1 MDKTANFEPE
11 GQAAIAQELPST
23 ARRRLLLGGSAA
35 SLTGL
40 APVAGLL
47 CASTAARAASPEGW
61 NFLEYSAA
69 LKVAR
74 QQGKPVFVYYGFDK
88 CPYCVYVNKHTFSS
102 EELRRT
108 YSSRYVLAYFDI
120 RGNRDDQ
127 IELADGTRM
136 PRGDAIKHLKAS
148 PVPAWAFLD
157 SKGREVLARRGS
169 RTKVNAFRQFDA
181 YLSSGDYKHASFEAF
196 LAKRDWVEE
205 KVE

>member
-1 MDKTANFEPE
+1 MDQTANLEPE
-11 GQAAIAQELPST
+11 GQAAFAQELPSS

-35 SLTGL
+35 SLTSL
-40 APVAGLL
+40 ALAAGLL
-47 CASTAARAASPEGW
+47 CAATAARAASPEGW

-88 CPYCVYVNKHTFSS
+88 CPYCIYVNKHTFSS

-127 IELADGTRM
+127 IELANGTRM
-136 PRGDAIKHLKAS
+136 PRGDAIKHLKGS

-157 SKGREVLARRGS
+157 PQGREVLARRGS
-169 RTKVNAFRQFDA
+169 RTKVDAFRQFDA
-181 YLSSGDYKHASFEAF
+181 YMSSGDYKTASFEAF
-196 LAKRDWVEE
+196 MAKRGWVEE

>member
-1 MDKTANFEPE
+1 MDRTTNLEPK
-11 GQAAIAQELPST
+11 GQVAVAQEPPST
-23 ARRRLLLGGSAA
+23 ARRRLLLGSSAA
-35 SLTGL
+35 GLSGL

-47 CASTAARAASPEGW
+47 GAPAVARAAPPEGW
-61 NFLEYSAA
+61 HFLEYSAA
-69 LKVAR
+69 LKAAR

-88 CPYCVYVNKHTFSS
+88 CPYCIYVNKHTFSS
-102 EELRRT
+102 DELRRT
-108 YSSRYVLAYFDI
+108 YSGRYVLAYFDI

-157 SKGREVLARRGS
+157 PQGREVLARRGS
-169 RTKVNAFRQFDA
+169 RTKVDAFRQFDA
-181 YLSSGDYKHASFEAF
+181 YMSSGDYKTASFEAF
-196 LAKRDWVEE
+196 MAKRGWVEE

>member
-1 MDKTANFEPE
+1 MGQATNLEPE
-11 GQAAIAQELPST
+11 GQAAIAQALPST
-23 ARRRLLLGGSAA
+23 VRRRLLLSGSAA
-35 SLTGL
+35 SLGGL

-47 CASTAARAASPEGW
+47 GAPAVAYAASPEGW

-69 LKVAR
+69 LKAAR

-88 CPYCVYVNKHTFSS
+88 CPYCTYVNKHTFSS
-102 EELRRT
+102 DELRRT

-120 RGNRDDQ
+120 RGNREDQ
-127 IELADGTRM
+127 IALADGTRM

-157 SKGREVLARRGS
+157 PQGREVLARRGS
-169 RTKVNAFRQFDA
+169 RTKVDAFKQFDA
-181 YLSSGDYKHASFEAF
+181 YMSSGDYKTASFESF
-196 LAKRDWVEE
+196 MAKRGWVEE

>member
-1 MDKTANFEPE
+1 MDQTASFEPE
-11 GQAAIAQELPST
+11 GRVAIAQELPSS

-40 APVAGLL
+40 APAAGLL
-47 CASTAARAASPEGW
+47 CAASAARAATPEGW

-88 CPYCVYVNKHTFSS
+88 CPYCIYVNKHTFSS
-102 EELRRT
+102 DQLRRT

-157 SKGREVLARRGS
+157 PQGREVLARRGS
-169 RTKVNAFRQFDA
+169 RTKVDAFRQFDA
-181 YLSSGDYKHASFEAF
+181 YVSSGDYKTASFEAF
-196 LAKRDWVEE
+196 LVTRGWVEE

>member
-1 MDKTANFEPE
+1 MDQTASFEPE
-11 GQAAIAQELPST
+11 GRVAIAQELPSS

-40 APVAGLL
+40 APAAGLL
-47 CASTAARAASPEGW
+47 CAASAARAATPEGW

-88 CPYCVYVNKHTFSS
+88 CPYCIYVNKHTFSS
-102 EELRRT
+102 DQLRRT

-136 PRGDAIKHLKAS
+136 SRGDAIKHLKAS

-157 SKGREVLARRGS
+157 PQGREVLARRGS
-169 RTKVNAFRQFDA
+169 RTKVDAFRQFDA
-181 YLSSGDYKHASFEAF
+181 YVSSGDYKTASFEAF
-196 LAKRDWVEE
+196 LVKRGWVEE

>member
-1 MDKTANFEPE
+1 MDQTANLEPE
-11 GQAAIAQELPST
+11 GQAASARALPSN

-35 SLTGL
+35 SLSGL

-47 CASTAARAASPEGW
+47 GAPTAAHAASPEGW

-88 CPYCVYVNKHTFSS
+88 CPYCAYVNKHTFSS
-102 EELRRT
+102 DELRRT

-157 SKGREVLARRGS
+157 SQGREVLARRGS
-169 RTKVNAFRQFDA
+169 RTKVDAFRQFDA
-181 YLSSGDYKHASFEAF
+181 FMSSGDYKTASFEAF
-196 LAKRDWVEE
+196 MAKRGWVEE